1 MGSRPKG
8 TRYTQEFKDSAV
20 KLWLSGRSKTSVCAE
35 LEVSG
40 STLDDWIKKAGVD
53 RGSVLTGKDPNELSN
68 QELLELSRDQAKT
81 IKRLELE
88 KEILEKATAFFA
100 AKVAPK

>member
-1 MGSRPKG
+1 MGPKPKNV
-8 TRYTQEFKDSAV
+8 RYTQEFKDNAV
-20 KLWLSGRSKTSVCAE
+20 KLWMSGRSKVSVCAE
-35 LEVSG
+35 LEISV
-40 STLDDWIKKAGVD
+40 STLDDWIKKAGAD
-53 RGSVLTGKDPNELSN
+53 RGGTLAGKDPGELSSK
-68 QELLELSRDQAKT
+68 ELLELSRQQAKT